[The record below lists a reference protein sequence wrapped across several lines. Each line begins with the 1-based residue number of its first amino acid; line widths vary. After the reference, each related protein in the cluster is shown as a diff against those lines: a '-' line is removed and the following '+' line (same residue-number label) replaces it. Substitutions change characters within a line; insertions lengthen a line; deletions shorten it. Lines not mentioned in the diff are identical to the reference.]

1 MTSDTPE
8 KKAGLIQR
16 SKDLLDTAVGGLKGK
31 DMNLLVDEFTS
42 EMTLVAE
49 GLSEDLIRTQQQ
61 VEQLSA
67 SQTLEEAERLV
78 LAERLEELQRRVQTL
93 EKGQEKAL
101 ARKGTLTGVL
111 RQITVIAAILAAAWV
126 ITALLKTFGG

>member
-1 MTSDTPE
+1 MTPDTPE

-49 GLSEDLIRTQQQ
+49 GLSEDLTRAQQQ
-61 VEQLSA
+61 LEQLSA
-67 SQTLEEAERLV
+67 SQTLEESERLA
-78 LAERLEELQRRVQTL
+78 LGEQLQDLQRRVQTL
-93 EKGQEKAL
+93 EKGQEKAK
-101 ARKGTLTGVL
+101 ARKGTLTSVL
-111 RQITVIAAILAAAWV
+111 RQVTVIAAILAAAWV

>member
-67 SQTLEEAERLV
+67 SQTLEEAERLL